1 MNRKIDIR
9 KLYSPSQPA
18 AKKLGEMV
26 SYTEFLPHQ
35 NIQGIIYCYW
45 QLKTN
50 QPLSEVFNY
59 QVVADG
65 CIDIFFEL
73 DNPAE
78 SYVMG
83 FCRQYTEFSLGHSFN
98 YIGIRFFPSFF
109 PQIFNLSSESLRD
122 RFEYLDTVVPE
133 TSHFIRNNI
142 SPEQNQH
149 EIVQKLNQ
157 YFLKLTANQTFA
169 FDNRFYRAF
178 GLILDKAGDLNIEK
192 DLDTGISSRQLRRL
206 FQFYIGD
213 TPKTFSKIVRFQNIL
228 NSGSAHQSLKN
239 NKAFID
245 CGYYDQAHFIKDFKN
260 LSGTTPSKLFDF

>member
-1 MNRKIDIR
+1 LNQRIDIR

-18 AKKLGEMV
+18 VENLGETI

-35 NIQGIIYCYW
+35 GIQGFIYCYW

-50 QPLSEVFNY
+50 QILPEMFNY
-59 QVVADG
+59 RVVADG

-83 FCRQYTEFSLGHSFN
+83 FCRQYTEFPLGHSFN

-109 PQIFNLSSESLRD
+109 PQLFDLSSECLRD
-122 RFEYLDTVVPE
+122 KFECLDNVVPQV
-133 TSHFIRNNI
+133 SNFIRNNI
-142 SPEQNQH
+142 CAEQSQY

-157 YFLKLTANQTFA
+157 YFLKLISNKVFA

-178 GLILDKAGDLNIEK
+178 ALILDKAGDLDIEK
-192 DLDTGISSRQLRRL
+192 DLDTGVSSRQLRRL

-213 TPKTFSKIVRFQNIL
+213 TPKVFSNIVRFQNIL
-228 NSGSAHQSLKN
+228 NSRLTNQNFKE
-239 NKAFID
+239 NKAFLD
-245 CGYYDQAHFIKDFKN
+245 CGYYDQAHFIKDFKR
-260 LSGTTPSKLFDF
+260 LSGITPGKAFDF